1 MAGSIVINNTFA
13 AQAGPIP
20 LSQLD
25 TNFSQLV
32 TAVNNTATFTNYAA
46 DSGTAN
52 SYAIAFSSPTT
63 VSYAAGLT
71 LQFLAGNSNTGAS
84 TLNVNGLG
92 AQTIVGPTGS
102 ALTAGAI
109 VAGTVISVVYN
120 GTAFQLVGS
129 TTNSSTLT
137 SPVTISAPS
146 SGNIALTVNGVTGTH
161 STKIADSATNLFNA
175 GFLEVP
181 LNAQTVSYPTV
192 LSDSGK
198 TIYWTGTST
207 QLITISA
214 NASVAYPTGT
224 VITILNDSATAT
236 SITIACGGSDT
247 LVLAGAGTT
256 GTRTLARY
264 GVATAIKVAST
275 QWYISGTNL
284 T

>member
-1 MAGSIVINNTFA
+1 MAGSIVINNTFS

-71 LQFLAGNSNTGAS
+71 LQFLAGNTNTGAS

-120 GTAFQLVGS
+120 GTTFQYAPCPGPGYTLN
-129 TTNSSTLT
+129 TTTWLWD
-137 SPVTISAPS
+137 P
-146 SGNIALTVNGVTGTH
+146 
-161 STKIADSATNLFNA
+161 
-175 GFLEVP
+175 
-181 LNAQTVSYPTV
+181 
-192 LSDSGK
+192 
-198 TIYWTGTST
+198 
-207 QLITISA
+207 
-214 NASVAYPTGT
+214 PTG
-224 VITILNDSATAT
+224 
-236 SITIACGGSDT
+236 G
-247 LVLAGAGTT
+247 
-256 GTRTLARY
+256 
-264 GVATAIKVAST
+264 
-275 QWYISGTNL
+275 
-284 T
+284 

>member
-32 TAVNNTATFTNYAA
+32 TAVNNTVTFSNYAA

-120 GTAFQLVGS
+120 GTAFQYAPCPGPGYTLN
-129 TTNSSTLT
+129 TTTWLWD
-137 SPVTISAPS
+137 P
-146 SGNIALTVNGVTGTH
+146 
-161 STKIADSATNLFNA
+161 
-175 GFLEVP
+175 
-181 LNAQTVSYPTV
+181 
-192 LSDSGK
+192 
-198 TIYWTGTST
+198 
-207 QLITISA
+207 
-214 NASVAYPTGT
+214 PTG
-224 VITILNDSATAT
+224 
-236 SITIACGGSDT
+236 G
-247 LVLAGAGTT
+247 
-256 GTRTLARY
+256 
-264 GVATAIKVAST
+264 
-275 QWYISGTNL
+275 
-284 T
+284 

>member
-25 TNFSQLV
+25 TNFGQLV

-71 LQFLAGNSNTGAS
+71 LRFLAGNSNTGAS

-120 GTAFQLVGS
+120 GTAFQLVGL
-129 TTNSSTLT
+129 TTSSSTLT

-181 LNAQTVSYPTV
+181 INTQTTNYTAV

-198 TIYWTGTST
+198 SIYYASAGAVNMTIP
-207 QLITISA
+207 A
-214 NASVAYPTGT
+214 NSSVAYPTGT
-224 VITILNDSATAT
+224 VLTFINDASAAVAMSILITT
-236 SITIACGGSDT
+236 DT

-264 GVATAIKVAST
+264 GVATAVKVAST
-275 QWYISGTNL
+275 KWYISGTNL

>member
-13 AQAGPIP
+13 TQAGPIP

-25 TNFSQLV
+25 SNFSQLT
-32 TAVNNTATFTNYAA
+32 TAVNNAATFSNYAA

-63 VSYAAGLT
+63 VSYTAGLT
-71 LQFLAGNSNTGAS
+71 LQFLAGNTNTGAS

-92 AQTIVGPTGS
+92 AQSIVGPTGS

-120 GTAFQLVGS
+120 GTAFQLVGL
-129 TTNSSTLT
+129 TNNSSSLT

-146 SGNIALTVNGVTGTH
+146 SGNVALTVNGVTGTH

-175 GFLEVP
+175 GFLETP
-181 LNAQTVSYPTV
+181 INTQTTNYTAV

-198 TIYWTGTST
+198 SIYYASAGAVNMTIP
-207 QLITISA
+207 A
-214 NASVAYPTGT
+214 NSSVAYPTGT
-224 VITILNDSATAT
+224 VLTFINDASAAVAMSILITT
-236 SITIACGGSDT
+236 DT

-264 GVATAIKVAST
+264 GVATAVKVAST
-275 QWYISGTNL
+275 KWYISGTNL

>member
-13 AQAGPIP
+13 TQAGPIP

-25 TNFSQLV
+25 SNFSQLT
-32 TAVNNTATFTNYAA
+32 TAVNNAVTFSNYAA

-63 VSYAAGLT
+63 VSYTAGLT
-71 LQFLAGNSNTGAS
+71 LQFLAGNTNTGAS

-120 GTAFQLVGS
+120 GTAFQLVGL
-129 TTNSSTLT
+129 TTNSSSLT

-146 SGNIALTVNGVTGTH
+146 SGNVALTVNGVTGTH

-175 GFLEVP
+175 GFLETP
-181 LNAQTVSYPTV
+181 INTQTTYYTAV

-198 TIYWTGTST
+198 SSYYASAGAVNMTIP
-207 QLITISA
+207 A
-214 NASVAYPTGT
+214 NSSVAYPTGT
-224 VITILNDSATAT
+224 VLTFINDASAAVAMSILITT
-236 SITIACGGSDT
+236 DT

-264 GVATAIKVAST
+264 GVATAVKVAT
-275 QWYISGTNL
+275 TKWYISGTNL